1 MEENTPLYNVP
12 LIGDKAPDMKVK
24 TTHGWLQLSE
34 YGKDSW
40 MVLFSHPADFTP
52 VCTTELSGF
61 AARKKEFDALNT
73 KLIGLS
79 IDSVFSHLGWVQNV
93 KEKTGVDLDFPIIAD
108 ITMDVAKAFGMI
120 HPKEAGVAT
129 VRAVYFIDPTMTIRL
144 IMYYPLNVGRNMDEI
159 IRVLQA
165 MQTVDREGVVC
176 PLNWEPGK
184 PALNHPPETYAGV
197 SDRMKENNPKTVDW
211 YLQETEAK

>member
-1 MEENTPLYNVP
+1 MEEQAQIYNIP

-24 TTHGWLQLSE
+24 TTHGWLQLSD
-34 YGKDSW
+34 YGKDHW

-61 AARKKEFDALNT
+61 AARKAEFDALNT

-93 KEKTGVDLDFPIIAD
+93 KEKTGVELDFPIIAD
-108 ITMDVAKAFGMI
+108 ITMEVAKAYGML

-129 VRAVYFIDPTMTIRL
+129 VRAVYFIDPEMTIRL

-159 IRVLQA
+159 LRVLKGLQL
-165 MQTVDREGVVC
+165 VDREPVAC
-176 PLNWEPGK
+176 PLNWQPGQ
-184 PALNHPPETYAGV
+184 PVLAHAPETYEGV
-197 SDRMKENNPKTVDW
+197 VARMAENNPNTVDW
-211 YLQETEAK
+211 YLQKTEAK